1 MVQTH
6 KTLFLQMPIHSTLY
20 VRFIP
25 LKSIRKFLN
34 IWSLPPAW
42 IFFQNLFALLFSMP
56 EAKEN
61 TLASGNSALV
71 QNKSPKCTGIFW
83 DLHHGVQGMAVY
95 WCLGPEQ
102 PTCCP
107 TKSTGKEE
115 PMRQLSGVW
124 SMPTAQLWGQSGW
137 EKAEDCTWY
146 LPLKEKTATAKYLL
160 KCIKIKLQIAWNIL
174 MQDWFHI
181 FLSAVWL

>member
-1 MVQTH
+1 MQFNLCVTMVQTH

-20 VRFIP
+20 VWVIP

-115 PMRQLSGVW
+115 PMRQLAGVW
-124 SMPTAQLWGQSGW
+124 SMPTAQCWGQSGW

-146 LPLKEKTATAKYLL
+146 LPLK
-160 KCIKIKLQIAWNIL
+160 
-174 MQDWFHI
+174 
-181 FLSAVWL
+181 